1 MVMIVPGEIKAF
13 KVEYCAPLVGRVTD
27 AKNRI
32 WVGSEVSEALRKGK
46 NVYIV
51 VGEEVID
58 N

>member
-1 MVMIVPGEIKAF
+1 VRKDIKNF
-13 KVEYCAPLVGRVTD
+13 EDVIYCELLEGRVTD

-46 NVYIV
+46 HVYMLI
-51 VGEEVID
+51 GEEVIK